1 MKRFLSTTLTAVF
14 ITFSGH
20 CEFTFKE
27 HSLLASGKWVKIEI
41 DGTGIYSISYDQLRE
56 MGFTAPDKVG
66 VFGKGGKMMSFQLS
80 TNSSPS
86 AGANYD
92 DDLTQTPSLHSNDA
106 LIFWGE
112 GIENVYMQPGTKSTG
127 DAPYLENYRQN
138 IYSKTAYY
146 FLSDCEELLS
156 PTEAQITAGTF
167 NPLSKAW
174 GFVRH
179 EMDLQMNSTNT
190 GNLFWGESFINDS
203 PTMSWKVP
211 VSNMDSGTAHLS
223 YQVYSGPNDKFTL
236 RAKCSAGGNEKVS
249 NVTNT
254 NVNYFFPLLGRL
266 AADPYKYATPDTI
279 RFVANPQQEVEISIA
294 AENINAN
301 YLNLDYWLL
310 TYPKAV
316 KSNPLSSSQPA
327 ELYYFNATRNT
338 NYKFP
343 LHEGL
348 CAWDVSDSR
357 NIQSLP
363 RVESDPE
370 CVGFRL

>member
-1 MKRFLSTTLTAVF
+1 MNLKRFLSATLTAVF

-56 MGFTAPDKVG
+56 MGFTAPAKVG

-146 FLSDCEELLS
+146 FLSDSEEVLS
-156 PTEAQITAGTF
+156 PAEAQTSAGTF
-167 NPLSKAW
+167 NPLSTSWRAKPHALER
-174 GFVRH
+174 GLNVPA
-179 EMDLQMNSTNT
+179 EVCASA
-190 GNLFWGESFINDS
+190 GESTS
-203 PTMSWKVP
+203 SE
-211 VSNMDSGTAHLS
+211 S
-223 YQVYSGPNDKFTL
+223 L
-236 RAKCSAGGNEKVS
+236 RK
-249 NVTNT
+249 
-254 NVNYFFPLLGRL
+254 
-266 AADPYKYATPDTI
+266 
-279 RFVANPQQEVEISIA
+279 
-294 AENINAN
+294 
-301 YLNLDYWLL
+301 
-310 TYPKAV
+310 
-316 KSNPLSSSQPA
+316 
-327 ELYYFNATRNT
+327 
-338 NYKFP
+338 
-343 LHEGL
+343 
-348 CAWDVSDSR
+348 
-357 NIQSLP
+357 
-363 RVESDPE
+363 
-370 CVGFRL
+370 